1 MKEGAGERQL
11 ERGDRE
17 MGGMFEENGIT
28 IAMGRWYFI
37 KKRIYKKLG
46 EKALP
51 FTNRKT
57 FEIFNYE
64 NKSVLK
70 Y

>member
-37 KKRIYKKLG
+37 KKRIYKKTLM
-46 EKALP
+46 LTFP
-51 FTNRKT
+51 NRR
-57 FEIFNYE
+57 
-64 NKSVLK
+64 
-70 Y
+70 